1 MPTMLHRAC
10 LIGAHRVRFRFH
22 FYATN
27 WYRSGLQLEP
37 WWVHFAK
44 ISSSSSVIYRLSQ
57 IANHFTWSWVQCG
70 RSVTGMLCQQCYIGG
85 ALSGHIA
92 FVFVF
97 PLQSCRYNHYWYKGL
112 WFWRAVRFMSVAIG
126 KFYTASVRSFFLLWA
141 AQPLRE
147 RERDAQPLREK
158 EMHSRWERERHS
170 RWERDVQPLRKRCT
184 VVEKKR
190 HGCWE
195 RDAQPLRA
203 RIGCIWIHQTRL
215 A

>member
-147 RERDAQPLREK
+147 RERDAQPLRE
-158 EMHSRWERERHS
+158 RET
-170 RWERDVQPLRKRCT
+170 QPLRERCT
-184 VVEKKR
+184 AVEKEM

-195 RDAQPLRA
+195 KEARLLRERCTA
-203 RIGCIWIHQTRL
+203 VESTHRLHLDTPNQTRL
-215 A
+215 RTHEA